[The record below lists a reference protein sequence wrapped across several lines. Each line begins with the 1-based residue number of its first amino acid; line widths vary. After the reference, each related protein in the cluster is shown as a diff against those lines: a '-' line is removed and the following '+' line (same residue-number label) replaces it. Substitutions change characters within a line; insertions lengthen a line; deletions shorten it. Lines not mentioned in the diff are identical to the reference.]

1 MPSIIELGAPD
12 RKNGDLTVTG
22 DSNALLSLVK
32 DQISDFPPGKQYS
45 IAIKEVPV
53 TVERLPYYPKD
64 GDRLQDPGTA
74 RANIAASNESPNGTS
89 QDDWAQN
96 HQHQTVVQQH
106 VVYWDK
112 DEDGII
118 WPLDTYRGCRAW
130 GWNPIL
136 CLLATFLINFNLS
149 YPTSPSWIPDP
160 FFRIHISNLHKDKH
174 GSDSMTYD
182 NEGRFRPQNFEDL
195 FAKYDRGNKGGLDAW
210 DLVRMHKGQRMAM
223 DFFGWSASF
232 FEWLA
237 TYLLL
242 WPEDG

>member
-96 HQHQTVVQQH
+96 HQHQTV
-106 VVYWDK
+106 
-112 DEDGII
+112 GIVF
-118 WPLDTYRGCRAW
+118 C
-130 GWNPIL
+130 
-136 CLLATFLINFNLS
+136 
-149 YPTSPSWIPDP
+149 
-160 FFRIHISNLHKDKH
+160 IHA
-174 GSDSMTYD
+174 
-182 NEGRFRPQNFEDL
+182 R
-195 FAKYDRGNKGGLDAW
+195 
-210 DLVRMHKGQRMAM
+210 
-223 DFFGWSASF
+223 
-232 FEWLA
+232 
-237 TYLLL
+237 
-242 WPEDG
+242 